1 MPSYTISSKPV
12 FSPWKVIGMID
23 SYTQAMKPS
32 TFHLYSLQSVRDE
45 ILVKIMS
52 EMDLDQLSEAL
63 IHRFTPQFAKKESLA
78 KSKRSME
85 TNKRG
90 RRVLRKWSI
99 PFADQQKQQENQRC
113 AVAKEFGKLVQQM
126 WCGEHDSLAPQ
137 NFRSEITEIA
147 PDFKGHHQHDTQE
160 FTMFLLDGLHDDLN
174 RANKDQSLPNREYGP
189 EVPHKE
195 VADATWRK
203 YKSDN
208 DSIVTDLFHGQ
219 LKSTT
224 ICKNCSAESVTFD
237 PFCYLRLVFIT
248 NEPKEQEVSIS
259 ECLRNFTEPEQIEKN
274 CQCGSQCCEKTLN
287 IWRLPEIL
295 VVHLKRYQFVGGAM
309 TRIKTFIKF
318 ALKDFNLEDAI
329 ANSEEQHQL
338 YELISA
344 TFHTGTLT
352 DGHYTACVL
361 KDAWRVIS
369 DRKVTNGPNVNLREA
384 SSDDVYVLYYR
395 KMASPLSRHTGCD
408 GRGSENDDKYDKI
421 FESSGE
427 DKPRNGSLKKVGP
440 LLSID
445 VLYDVLKFLDKSS
458 LVVHSTSAKIL
469 SLLILPIVK
478 ERAYALLHDQLKAG
492 VPPWKVIGMIDSYT
506 QAMKPSTFN
515 LYSLQSVRDEIL
527 LKIMS
532 EMDSD
537 QLLQGHGHQFT
548 PQFAKKAIA
557 GKIKALLDRQ
567 GEA

>member
-1 MPSYTISSKPV
+1 MS
-12 FSPWKVIGMID
+12 
-23 SYTQAMKPS
+23 
-32 TFHLYSLQSVRDE
+32 DE
-45 ILVKIMS
+45 ISPEKPHFDSGSESGSETDGNQYFDEPGQIFECNRQPGICGLSNLGNTCFMNSALQCMANVPQLVEFFVSGQYHSQISKS
-52 EMDLDQLSEAL
+52 N
-63 IHRFTPQFAKKESLA
+63 KK
-78 KSKRSME
+78 
-85 TNKRG
+85 TRG
-90 RRVLRKWSI
+90 S
-99 PFADQQKQQENQRC
+99 

-237 PFCYLRLVFIT
+237 PFCYLSLSLPPPLPSPTTKDWVFIT

-295 VVHLKRYQFVGGAM
+295 VVHLKRYQ
-309 TRIKTFIKF
+309 
-318 ALKDFNLEDAI
+318 DFNLEDAV
-329 ANSEEQHQL
+329 ANSEEKHQL

-344 TFHTGTLT
+344 TFHTGSLT

-361 KDAWRVIS
+361 KDAWRSV
-369 DRKVTNGPNVNLREA
+369 PNVNLREA

-408 GRGSENDDKYDKI
+408 GRAVKMMINMT
-421 FESSGE
+421 
-427 DKPRNGSLKKVGP
+427 RSLKAVVKT
-440 LLSID
+440 
-445 VLYDVLKFLDKSS
+445 S
-458 LVVHSTSAKIL
+458 L
-469 SLLILPIVK
+469 
-478 ERAYALLHDQLKAG
+478 
-492 VPPWKVIGMIDSYT
+492 GMH
-506 QAMKPSTFN
+506 
-515 LYSLQSVRDEIL
+515 L
-527 LKIMS
+527 
-532 EMDSD
+532 
-537 QLLQGHGHQFT
+537 
-548 PQFAKKAIA
+548 
-557 GKIKALLDRQ
+557 
-567 GEA
+567 